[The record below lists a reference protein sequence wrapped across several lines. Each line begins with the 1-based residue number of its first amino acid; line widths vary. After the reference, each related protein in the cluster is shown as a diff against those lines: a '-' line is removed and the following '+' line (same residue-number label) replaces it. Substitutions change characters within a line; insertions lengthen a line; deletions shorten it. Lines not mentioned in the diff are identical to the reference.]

1 MAKRIKYD
9 IGDVFLIELENE
21 LKGIGRIIKK
31 DEATV
36 FINIYK
42 KLIKNIDEL
51 NFNELINEDIL
62 DMTWC
67 YDDSL
72 KKGIWKIV
80 GNVAVEENFQMPYFW
95 TEDTSNHTYYLIKG
109 GDTSDGEGALIK
121 VDKEEIKNA
130 YAIGIAF
137 DEGIPKR
144 LMRKFKEIGMI

>member
-1 MAKRIKYD
+1 MAKRVKYD

-21 LKGIGRIIKK
+21 LKGIGRVIKK
-31 DEATV
+31 YKATV

-62 DMTWC
+62 YMKWC

-72 KKGIWKIV
+72 KKEIWKIV
-80 GNVAVEENFQMPYFW
+80 GNIVVEENFQMPYFW
-95 TEDTSNHTYYLIKG
+95 TEDNFNHTYYLIKG
-109 GDTSDGEGALIK
+109 GDTPDGEGAFIK

-130 YAIGIAF
+130 YVLGVAY
-137 DEGIPKR
+137 DEGIPER
-144 LMRKFKEIGMI
+144 IMYKFKEIGMI